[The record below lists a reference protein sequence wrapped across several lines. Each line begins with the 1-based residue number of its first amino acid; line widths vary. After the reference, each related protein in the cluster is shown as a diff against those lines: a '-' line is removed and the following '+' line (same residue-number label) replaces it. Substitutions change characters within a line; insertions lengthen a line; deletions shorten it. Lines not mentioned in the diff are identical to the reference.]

1 MRYME
6 SALSQLKLP
15 SCRWVQSQQKSE
27 IWLDGVEDYVEYAKQ
42 ISKEFDD
49 VISGDAKK
57 PPVTFGGQTTTTSA
71 APSGGF
77 FNFSAPAAPAA
88 QPFGSTFGSGAAAA
102 GGSVFKPPADDDGDD
117 EAPQEEDATEPEV
130 DTSKADVLYTKKLHL
145 LTQDPDTKKWK
156 DKGTGIFS
164 LRRSKPT
171 EESSKC
177 VSYIVFTA
185 TSGRVLINAPLV
197 KGLKP
202 MVNPK
207 SPANVI
213 MFLIS
218 IDEDGSEKKEMHLF
232 KCGSQEVAD
241 EVVKKVEEHA

>member
-1 MRYME
+1 
-6 SALSQLKLP
+6 
-15 SCRWVQSQQKSE
+15 
-27 IWLDGVEDYVEYAKQ
+27 
-42 ISKEFDD
+42 
-49 VISGDAKK
+49 VISGDAKQ
-57 PPVTFGGQTTTTSA
+57 PPVTFGVQTTTPSS

-88 QPFGSTFGSGAAAA
+88 QPFGSAFGSGAAAA
-102 GGSVFKPPADDDGDD
+102 GGSGFKSPADGDDD
-117 EAPQEEDATEPEV
+117 EAPQEEDATELEV

-171 EESSKC
+171 EESSKS